1 MNPNYS
7 EFKFPT
13 IKANEWKKIF
23 NNRKG
28 NMSAA
33 IDLINRILK
42 YDPNQRPK
50 PLRALQHQ
58 FFDDLR
64 RSDTKLPN
72 GQPLPDLFDFSEE
85 EKGSTTPDVI
95 KSLVPRW
102 YEDRQNDL
110 RNLGEK

>member
-13 IKANEWKKIF
+13 IKANEWRKIF
-23 NNRKG
+23 SSRKT
-28 NMSAA
+28 NMNPA

-50 PLRALQHQ
+50 PLKALQHN

-64 RSDTKLPN
+64 KQDTKLPN
-72 GQPLPDLFDFSEE
+72 G
-85 EKGSTTPDVI
+85 
-95 KSLVPRW
+95 
-102 YEDRQNDL
+102 
-110 RNLGEK
+110 